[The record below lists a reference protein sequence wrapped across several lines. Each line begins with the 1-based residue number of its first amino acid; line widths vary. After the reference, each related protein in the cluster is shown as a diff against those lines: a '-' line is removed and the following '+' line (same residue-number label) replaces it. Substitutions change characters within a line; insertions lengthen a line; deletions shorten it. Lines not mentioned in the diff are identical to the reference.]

1 MTELLQL
8 KQIGSVEEYTTQFQ
22 NLQYGVT
29 MHNANYDDMFF
40 TQHYIMGLREDIRG
54 MVEAQM
60 PTTVLTAST
69 LAKVQQ
75 KVLERSKTKA
85 FKPPYQPRAYNQ
97 QKTDARPQQ
106 HSSNL
111 WQDRQLRDYRRNN
124 GLCFYCGD
132 KFVPGHIEVC
142 SKR

>member
-8 KQIGSVEEYTTQFQ
+8 KQTGSVEEYTTQFQ

-97 QKTDARPQQ
+97 
-106 HSSNL
+106 
-111 WQDRQLRDYRRNN
+111 
-124 GLCFYCGD
+124 
-132 KFVPGHIEVC
+132 
-142 SKR
+142 